1 MTVGLKSSIKSEVTI
16 SMKDGNKSRTTTLR
30 LIVSAIQLEEIN
42 TKSELKDI
50 ECLQIL
56 EKMIKQ
62 RKDSINQF
70 EVAGRTELADKEK
83 LEILIIREFMPEQMN
98 EEKVS
103 ELVLKTISD
112 LQAESM
118 KDMGKVMAKMKELTA
133 GKADAGIISQAVK
146 KALS

>member
-1 MTVGLKSSIKSEVTI
+1 MTVGLKSSIKSKVTI

-83 LEILIIREFMPEQMN
+83 LEILIIQEFMPEQMN